1 MKKRYWS
8 LSVFLV
14 VGIFLSSCAM
24 QKPLAPFQARD
35 LNAQL
40 AQYTKKVDNFM
51 VILDASSSMDQ
62 TYQGENKLTLAKD
75 MVNAMN
81 HTIDGLDLNGA
92 LRTFGHSWCPFSKK
106 TRSIYGPALHDKA
119 DFEQALQT
127 VNFASGQSPMGL
139 AVQAAA
145 KDLQSAQ
152 GDIAVIIVSDAE
164 DMDDAPLAAANDMK
178 SQYGDRLCIYTVLVG
193 DDGGGKTL
201 MEKLAGA
208 GHCGFMV
215 HADDIM
221 TADGMADF
229 VKKVFLERAK
239 AAPVGLDSDGDGVP
253 DDIDRCP
260 DTPRGVRVDRQGC
273 PLDTDGDGIAD
284 YLDRCPDTP
293 KGVKVDIHGC
303 PLDSDG
309 DGVPDY
315 LDQCPGTPKGA
326 TVNRVGCW
334 VLPGVVLFD
343 TNKAEIKPE
352 AFAVLDEVVKIF
364 EKNPDLVAEV
374 QGHTDSTGTEA
385 YNQQL
390 SEKRANAVL
399 DYLVNQG
406 VRSDQLTAK
415 GYGELRP
422 VASNDTEEGRRENR
436 RVELRPDR

>member
-1 MKKRYWS
+1 
-8 LSVFLV
+8 
-14 VGIFLSSCAM
+14 
-24 QKPLAPFQARD
+24 LAPFQARD

-51 VILDASSSMDQ
+51 VILDASSSMNED
-62 TYQGENKLTLAKD
+62 YHGGKKLALAKN
-75 MVNAMN
+75 MVNGMN
-81 HTIDGLDLNGA
+81 QTIPGLYLNGA

-106 TRSIYGPALHDKA
+106 TRLIYGPALHDKTV
-119 DFEQALQT
+119 FEQALQT
-127 VNFASGQSPMGL
+127 VNFAGGQSPMGL

-152 GDIAVIIVSDAE
+152 GDMAVIIVSDAE
-164 DMDDAPLAAANDMK
+164 DMGEAPLAAANDMK

-193 DDGGGKTL
+193 DDSGGRTL

-208 GHCGFMV
+208 GRCGFMV
-215 HADDIM
+215 NADDIM

-239 AAPVGLDSDGDGVP
+239 AAPVLDSDGDGVP
-253 DDIDRCP
+253 DDSDRCP
-260 DTPRGVRVDRQGC
+260 NTPRGVKVDVYGC
-273 PLDTDGDGIAD
+273 PLDSDGDGVPD
-284 YLDRCPDTP
+284 YLDRCPNTP
-293 KGVKVDIHGC
+293 RGVKVDPHGC

-334 VLPGVVLFD
+334 VLPGAVLFD
-343 TNKAEIKPE
+343 TNKADIKPE
-352 AFAVLDEVVKIF
+352 AFAGLDEVVKIF
-364 EKNPDLVAEV
+364 EENPDLAAEV
-374 QGHTDSTGTEA
+374 QGHTDSTGAEA

-390 SEKRANAVL
+390 SERRANAVL
-399 DYLVNQG
+399 DYLLSRG
-406 VRSDQLTAK
+406 VRADQLTAK